1 MKKGRKLTIA
11 LDWDN
16 VLAPCTELA
25 CQKMTQRGTPVDV
38 SEVTLYSFANFPK
51 ELADGLM
58 AIFKEPDFYDGQGLY
73 PGAAE
78 MVEELLAA
86 GHEVVIASAMPPEQM
101 GIRGKQI
108 CALLPGIKES
118 NVMLGSR
125 KDLLHVDFL
134 LDDAVSNISSS
145 PAKYPV
151 IFTRPWNRSEEGF
164 LRAAD
169 YQEFI
174 KLVEAVSLAPA
185 ADGPKLGAAGHPG
198 MICLVGP
205 SASGKSFICDELV
218 RNPLFRKVKALTTRQ
233 PRPDGADAEEYHFV
247 TEREF
252 EDAAMAG
259 SLVEQTVYAGARY
272 AIARGEVES
281 IWAEGR
287 IAIKPV
293 DIHGATACKAA
304 FGDQCVSVF
313 VRRSKEE
320 IISALLERDI
330 PNEDKTRRLMTLDQ
344 EMENERL
351 CDWTVS
357 NNGSLDH
364 AIRQIM
370 RIIG

>member
-1 MKKGRKLTIA
+1 MKKGRKLTVAI
-11 LDWDN
+11 DWDN

-25 CQKMTQRGTPVDV
+25 CQKMTERGTPVDV
-38 SEVTLYSFANFPK
+38 SEVTMYSFRNFP
-51 ELADGLM
+51 EEMANSLM
-58 AIFKEPDFYDGQGLY
+58 AIFKEPDFFSKQVLY
-73 PGAAE
+73 PGAKE
-78 MVEELLAA
+78 MVEELLEA
-86 GHEVVIASAMPPEQM
+86 GHEVIIASAMPPEQM

-108 CALLPGIKES
+108 RSLLPSIKEA

-134 LDDAVSNISSS
+134 LDDAESNITNS

-151 IFTRPWNRSEEGF
+151 LFTKPWNKTVEGF

-169 YQEFI
+169 YEEFLH
-174 KLVEAVSLAPA
+174 LVEAVSLAPV
-185 ADGPKLGAAGHPG
+185 ADGPKLGGAGHPG

-218 RNPLFRKVKALTTRQ
+218 KNPLFRKVKALTTRP
-233 PRPDGADAEEYHFV
+233 PRPDGADADEYRFV
-247 TEREF
+247 TEAEF
-252 EDAAMAG
+252 EEAIRSDA
-259 SLVEQTVYAGARY
+259 LVEHTIYAGHGY
-272 AIARGEVES
+272 AIAKQEIES
-281 IWAEGR
+281 IWASGR

-293 DIHGATACKAA
+293 DIYGAMACKKVY
-304 FGDQCVSVF
+304 GDQCVSVF
-313 VRRSKEE
+313 VRRNKED
-320 IISALLERDI
+320 IISALLDRDI
-330 PNEDKTRRLMTLDQ
+330 PNTDKARRLMSLDQ
-344 EMENERL
+344 EMDNEKL

>member
-1 MKKGRKLTIA
+1 
-11 LDWDN
+11 
-16 VLAPCTELA
+16 
-25 CQKMTQRGTPVDV
+25 
-38 SEVTLYSFANFPK
+38 
-51 ELADGLM
+51 
-58 AIFKEPDFYDGQGLY
+58 
-73 PGAAE
+73 
-78 MVEELLAA
+78 
-86 GHEVVIASAMPPEQM
+86 
-101 GIRGKQI
+101 
-108 CALLPGIKES
+108 
-118 NVMLGSR
+118 MLGSR

-134 LDDAVSNISSS
+134 LDDAVANISSS

-164 LRAAD
+164 LRAAN

-218 RNPLFRKVKALTTRQ
+218 RNPLFRKVRAMTTRL
-233 PRPDGADAEEYHFV
+233 PRADGSDAEEYRFV
-247 TEREF
+247 SDQEF
-252 EDAAMAG
+252 EAEVQSG
-259 SLVEQTVYAGARY
+259 NLVEHTVYAGYSY
-272 AIARGEVES
+272 AIAKQEVES

-304 FGDQCVSVF
+304 FGEQCVSVF
-313 VRRSKEE
+313 VRRNKEE
-320 IISALLERDI
+320 IIAALLERDI
-330 PNEDKTRRLMTLDQ
+330 PNEEKTRRLLTLEQ

-370 RIIG
+370 RIVG